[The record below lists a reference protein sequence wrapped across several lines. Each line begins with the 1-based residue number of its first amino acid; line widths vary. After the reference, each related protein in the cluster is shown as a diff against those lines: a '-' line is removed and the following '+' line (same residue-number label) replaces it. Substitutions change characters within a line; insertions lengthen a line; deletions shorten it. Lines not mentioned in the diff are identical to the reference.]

1 MNQKQLAKARIDEDG
16 RMIFPPEIASRFGI
30 KPGTEIHLDE
40 GSNEIRLLRPTT
52 HLAKIYIE
60 PTNLCNLDCVTCMR
74 NVWGESAGT
83 MSDET
88 FERIFEA
95 LQGMSPLPTV
105 FFGGYGEPLI
115 HPKLVTWVQRIK
127 ALGARVELITN
138 GILLT
143 EERSLQFIRAGLD
156 VLWVSVDGSTAESYA
171 DVRLGSSLPKVIENL
186 KTLSTI
192 RYKAS
197 DVDNRKPTLGIAFV
211 AMKSNIADLP
221 EVLRLG
227 ISLGAKQFSIS
238 NVLAHTP
245 ELQEQILYKR
255 TISKAATLMSTSI
268 PRLNVPRVNL
278 PRMDSNELTK
288 NVLADIYARKYRLEL
303 AGHDFNRSVDSC
315 PFIEQGST
323 AIRWDG
329 SVCPC
334 LPLLHTNQNYFENR
348 LRHSQAY
355 AVGNI
360 LERNLVDIWNDE
372 EYSNL
377 RERVQRFDFSPCT
390 FCNGCGL
397 SQDNQEDCLGNTE
410 LACGGCLWA
419 QGVIRCP

>member
-1 MNQKQLAKARIDEDG
+1 MNQKQLIKAQVDQDG
-16 RMIFPPEIASRFGI
+16 RLVFPPEIAARFGI
-30 KPGTEIHLDE
+30 KPEIEVYLDE

-52 HLAKIYIE
+52 HLAKVYIE
-60 PTNLCNLDCVTCMR
+60 PTNLCNLDCRTCMR
-74 NVWGESAGT
+74 NVWGEPSGA
-83 MSDET
+83 MSDQT
-88 FERIFEA
+88 FERIFA
-95 LQGMSPLPTV
+95 GLQGMSPLPTV
-105 FFGGYGEPLI
+105 FFGGYGEPLV
-115 HPKLVTWVQRIK
+115 HPKLIEWVQRIK

-138 GILLT
+138 GVLLT

-156 VLWVSVDGSTAESYA
+156 MLWVSLDGSSPESYA

-186 KTLSTI
+186 KSLSTI
-192 RYKAS
+192 RYKAT
-197 DVDNRKPTLGIAFV
+197 DIDNSKPHLGIAFV

-221 EVLRLG
+221 EVVRLG
-227 ISLGAKQFSIS
+227 VSLGAKHFSIS

-245 ELQEQILYKR
+245 ELSEQILYKR
-255 TISKAATLMSTSI
+255 TIFNTATRQTTTTSF
-268 PRLNVPRVNL
+268 PVVNL
-278 PRMDSNELTK
+278 PRMDWNTQTK
-288 NVLADIYARKYRLEL
+288 DVLAEIHGRKYRLEL
-303 AGHDFNRSVDSC
+303 AGYEFSRAVDSC

-334 LPLLHTNQNYFENR
+334 LPLLHSNQNYFENR

-355 AVGNI
+355 AIGNV
-360 LERNLVDIWNDE
+360 LERSLLDIWNDE

-390 FCNGCGL
+390 FCNGCNL
-397 SQDNQEDCLGNTE
+397 SKDNLEDCLGNTK

>member
-1 MNQKQLAKARIDEDG
+1 MNQKHLIKARVDEDG
-16 RMIFPPEIASRFGI
+16 RMIFPPEIAARFGI
-30 KPGTEIHLDE
+30 KPGIEIHLDE

-52 HLAKIYIE
+52 QLAKIYIE
-60 PTNLCNLDCVTCMR
+60 PTNLCNLDCRTCMR

-88 FERIFEA
+88 FERIFEG

-156 VLWVSVDGSTAESYA
+156 VLWVSLDGSSPESYA
-171 DVRLGSSLPKVIENL
+171 DVRLGSSLPQVIENL

-192 RYKAS
+192 RYKAT
-197 DVDNRKPTLGIAFV
+197 DIDNSKPNLGIAFV
-211 AMKSNIADLP
+211 AMKSNIVDLP

-245 ELQEQILYKR
+245 ELHEQVLYKR
-255 TISKAATLMSTSI
+255 TIFNNAT
-268 PRLNVPRVNL
+268 RLNTSFPHINL
-278 PRMDSNELTK
+278 ARMDWNDLTK
-288 NVLADIYARKYRLEL
+288 DILAEIYGRKYQLDL
-303 AGHDFNRSVDSC
+303 AGYETNRAVDSC

-334 LPLLHTNQNYFENR
+334 LPLLHTNQNYFEDR

-355 AVGNI
+355 AIGNV
-360 LERNLVDIWNDE
+360 LERNLMDIWNDE

-390 FCNGCGL
+390 FCNGCEL
-397 SQDNQEDCLGNTE
+397 SKDNLEDCLGNTK

>member
-1 MNQKQLAKARIDEDG
+1 MNQKHLTKARIDEDG
-16 RMIFPPEIASRFGI
+16 RMIFPPEIAARFGI
-30 KPGTEIHLDE
+30 KPGIEIHLDE

-52 HLAKIYIE
+52 QLAKIYIE
-60 PTNLCNLDCVTCMR
+60 PTNLCNLDCRTCMR

-88 FERIFEA
+88 FERIFEEVKE
-95 LQGMSPLPTV
+95 MSPLPTV

-115 HPKLVTWVQRIK
+115 HPKIVIWVQRIK

-156 VLWVSVDGSTAESYA
+156 VLWVSLDGSSPESYA
-171 DVRLGSSLPKVIENL
+171 DVRLGSSFPQVIENL

-192 RYKAS
+192 RYKAT
-197 DVDNRKPTLGIAFV
+197 DIDNSKPNLGIAFV

-245 ELQEQILYKR
+245 ELHEQVLYKR
-255 TISKAATLMSTSI
+255 TIFNNAARLSTSFPHI
-268 PRLNVPRVNL
+268 NL
-278 PRMDSNELTK
+278 ARMDWNDLTK
-288 NVLADIYARKYRLEL
+288 DVLAEIFGRKYRLEL
-303 AGHDFNRSVDSC
+303 AGYEINRSVDSC

-348 LRHSQAY
+348 LRHSHAY
-355 AVGNI
+355 AVGNV
-360 LERNLVDIWNDE
+360 LKQNLLDIWNGE
-372 EYSNL
+372 EYSDL

-397 SQDNQEDCLGNTE
+397 SEHNQEDCLGNTK